1 MAAYFKK
8 KQSPA
13 YKGNFENLGA
23 VFGLFATTASRQQA
37 RDVYNLGSPLPPPL
51 EAFHLL
57 LPPLLIELQDPG
69 RVVPLP
75 HRAACS
81 GNPAVKAYLANHP
94 LYHQVRL
101 WKLMS
106 CSERTVLPGEGR
118 I

>member
-23 VFGLFATTASRQQA
+23 VFGLFAATASRQQA

-57 LPPLLIELQDPG
+57 LLLPLLIELQDPE
-69 RVVPLP
+69 PDNAP
-75 HRAACS
+75 
-81 GNPAVKAYLANHP
+81 PP
-94 LYHQVRL
+94 PRL
-101 WKLMS
+101 HLLEPS
-106 CSERTVLPGEGR
+106 C
-118 I
+118 

>member
-23 VFGLFATTASRQQA
+23 VFGLFAATASRQQA

-69 RVVPLP
+69 PGSAPPPPRCLLREP
-75 HRAACS
+75 
-81 GNPAVKAYLANHP
+81 
-94 LYHQVRL
+94 
-101 WKLMS
+101 S
-106 CSERTVLPGEGR
+106 C
-118 I
+118 

>member
-1 MAAYFKK
+1 MFAA
-8 KQSPA
+8 
-13 YKGNFENLGA
+13 
-23 VFGLFATTASRQQA
+23 TASRQQA
-37 RDVYNLGSPLPPPL
+37 SDVYNLGSPLPPPL

-57 LPPLLIELQDPG
+57 PPLLIELQDPG
-69 RVVPLP
+69 PGGAP
-75 HRAACS
+75 PPRAACS

-94 LYHQVRL
+94 LYHRARL

>member
-23 VFGLFATTASRQQA
+23 VFGLFAATASRQQA

-57 LPPLLIELQDPG
+57 LLPLLIELQDREPDNA
-69 RVVPLP
+69 PP
-75 HRAACS
+75 
-81 GNPAVKAYLANHP
+81 PP
-94 LYHQVRL
+94 RL
-101 WKLMS
+101 HLLEPS
-106 CSERTVLPGEGR
+106 C
-118 I
+118 